1 MKRKIFLFSLLIS
14 VHAFSLFGADA
25 VKFNAMSPSTVVLDK
40 PFQLVYSV
48 NASGRDLRAPEL
60 NNFDILAGPFESHSQ
75 SIQMVNG
82 KTSSSVSVSYTYTL
96 QAQKVGT
103 FTIPPASIMVEGQKY
118 VSNGLSIKVLP
129 SDNNTSK
136 SQSSNPSSSGGTTNQ
151 SGAHANNISSENL
164 FIKANVSKTNVY
176 EQEAILV
183 TYKLYTLVD
192 VVQCANKK
200 MPDFNG
206 FLKQDIEQS
215 QNKQFSYESVN
226 GKNYGSV
233 VLYQVVLYPQ
243 HAGVLEIS
251 KATFEAL
258 IRIQNRANVRSI
270 FDDFFESYSNVTR
283 NVVAPSVR
291 INVIPLPA
299 SKPISF
305 NGTVGH
311 FTMSPSI
318 SADKVKTNDAITL
331 KLNIAGTGNM
341 KLIKTPQ
348 LKFPD
353 GFETYD
359 PKVTNNFK
367 TTPNGVSGSKVIEYM
382 VIPRHAGDFEIP
394 STEFSYFDI
403 QDKAY
408 KVLRTPTYKIRVDKG
423 EGGENATVVSNYTN
437 KEDVKQLGRDIRY
450 ILVDDIQ
457 LDNSES
463 PMVGSFLS
471 WMLYL
476 IPLMVSIVL
485 FVFFKKQVR
494 ENSDMVLVRNRKANK
509 IAQKRLKVASKLLEE
524 GKMDVFYEEV
534 LKALWAYLRDKLS
547 ISQSNLTKEQ
557 VQNVLSEKAVDASVY
572 SRIVEVLN
580 TCEFARYAPI
590 SDAKNMENL
599 YKETIQVISDIE
611 NSIKN

>member
-48 NASGRDLRAPEL
+48 NASGRVLRAPEL